1 MMGVLSILAGW
12 AFILI
17 IMLVASYLLQAFSIY
32 YVLKNLSY
40 PEPLLAFIPFANM
53 YALSSIVPSYND
65 GKVYVTATI
74 GIKREVF
81 NIWWLI
87 AILVTMI
94 PAVGWLLSLII
105 RIPCYTRIIQYVY
118 SVFDKRREEE
128 ETILA
133 VVSAIFPIIFFIRC
147 LIYMFSKTRP

>member
-1 MMGVLSILAGW
+1 MGVLAIVAGW

-17 IMLVASYLLQAFSIY
+17 IMLVVSYLLQAFSIY

-53 YALSSIVPSYND
+53 YALSSIVPSY
-65 GKVYVTATI
+65 KVYVTATI

-133 VVSAIFPIIFFIRC
+133 IVSAIFPIIFFIRC